1 MFTRDL
7 KATNDMD
14 LNTNLDSD
22 GKLPTLSSTI
32 EDLRLVA
39 NHYQGDCLALLELLR
54 TLEQLHREICETLFL
69 ESLPSNRQALY
80 NLLRDI
86 ETSGGWP
93 YIQRLKLRSL
103 LEVLSE
109 AAVDHPPDLEDSV
122 NSNGE

>member
-1 MFTRDL
+1 MFTRDFEA
-7 KATNDMD
+7 KNYMD

-22 GKLPTLSSTI
+22 GKLPNLSSTI

-39 NHYQGDCLALLELLR
+39 NHHQGDCLALLELLR
-54 TLEQLHREICETLFL
+54 TLEQLHREICESLFL

-93 YIQRLKLRSL
+93 YIQRIKLRSL

-109 AAVDHPPDLEDSV
+109 AAGDHPPDLEGSV
-122 NSNGE
+122 RVDGE

>member
-1 MFTRDL
+1 
-7 KATNDMD
+7 MD

-22 GKLPTLSSTI
+22 DKLPNLSSTI

-39 NHYQGDCLALLELLR
+39 NHHQGDCLALLELLR
-54 TLEQLHREICETLFL
+54 TLEQLHREICESLFL

-93 YIQRLKLRSL
+93 YIQRIKLRSL
-103 LEVLSE
+103 LDVLSE
-109 AAVDHPPDLEDSV
+109 AAVEHTPDLEDSV
-122 NSNGE
+122 NTQGE

>member
-1 MFTRDL
+1 MFTRDFE
-7 KATNDMD
+7 ATNYMD

-22 GKLPTLSSTI
+22 GKLPNLSSTI

-39 NHYQGDCLALLELLR
+39 NHYQGDSLALLELLR
-54 TLEQLHREICETLFL
+54 TLEQLHREICESLFL

-93 YIQRLKLRSL
+93 YIQRIKLRSL
-103 LEVLSE
+103 LDVLSE
-109 AAVDHPPDLEDSV
+109 AAVDHTPDLDDSMRV
-122 NSNGE
+122 EGE

>member
-1 MFTRDL
+1 
-7 KATNDMD
+7 MD

-22 GKLPTLSSTI
+22 GKLPNLSSTI

-39 NHYQGDCLALLELLR
+39 KSYQGDCLALLELLR
-54 TLEQLHREICETLFL
+54 TLERFHREICESLFL

-93 YIQRLKLRSL
+93 YIQRIKLRSL

-109 AAVDHPPDLEDSV
+109 AAADYTPDLEDSV
-122 NSNGE
+122 SAEGE

>member
-1 MFTRDL
+1 
-7 KATNDMD
+7 MD

-22 GKLPTLSSTI
+22 GKLPNLSSTI

-54 TLEQLHREICETLFL
+54 TLEQLHREICESLFL

-93 YIQRLKLRSL
+93 YIQRIKLRSL
-103 LEVLSE
+103 LDVLSE
-109 AAVDHPPDLEDSV
+109 AAADHTPDIEDLGRVD
-122 NSNGE
+122 GE

>member
-1 MFTRDL
+1 MFTRDFE
-7 KATNDMD
+7 ATNYMD

-22 GKLPTLSSTI
+22 GKLPNLSSTI

-39 NHYQGDCLALLELLR
+39 NHYQGDSLALLELLR
-54 TLEQLHREICETLFL
+54 TLEQLHREICESLFL

-93 YIQRLKLRSL
+93 YIQRIKLRSL
-103 LEVLSE
+103 LDVLSE
-109 AAVDHPPDLEDSV
+109 AAVEHTPDLDDSMRV
-122 NSNGE
+122 EGE

>member
-7 KATNDMD
+7 EAKNYMD

-22 GKLPTLSSTI
+22 GKLPNLSSTI

-54 TLEQLHREICETLFL
+54 TLEQLHREICESLFL

-93 YIQRLKLRSL
+93 YIQRIKLRSL
-103 LEVLSE
+103 LDVLSE
-109 AAVDHPPDLEDSV
+109 AAADQTSALEESGRVDAE
-122 NSNGE
+122 